1 MIWTKDFDWE
11 GNMVEKEVVGVI
23 LAGGKSLRMGQD
35 KSLLSMADKGIT
47 FLEHLHSVFSSFFN
61 QVIVVSNR
69 RDDRHSGFLVCRDSE
84 EGLGP
89 LGGVLSAYEHA
100 AHRPIFVCACD
111 MPGIS
116 QDTIAF
122 FLERIDRARIS
133 VAISGNTMEPLFS
146 FFPLEVESDL
156 LDYVRRG
163 GRSVKAFILGRDYC
177 PVTFPDSRWS
187 SFENI
192 NTPGEYEQYLNS
204 SQSRGAGVEAQ
215 SRSSILTR

>member
-1 MIWTKDFDWE
+1 
-11 GNMVEKEVVGVI
+11 MVKPEIVGVI

-47 FLEHLHSVFSSFFN
+47 FLEHLHCVFSTFFN

-89 LGGVLSAYEHA
+89 LGGILSAYEHA
-100 AHRPIFVCACD
+100 DHLPIFVCACD

-122 FLERIDRARIS
+122 FLERIDRANVS
-133 VAISGNTMEPLFS
+133 VAISKNTMEPLFS
-146 FFPLEVESDL
+146 FFPREVESDL
-156 LDYVRRG
+156 LEYVHRG
-163 GRSVKAFILGRDYC
+163 GRSVKAFILGRAYC
-177 PVTFPDSRWS
+177 PVVFPDPLGRSI
-187 SFENI
+187 ENI
-192 NTPGEYEQYLNS
+192 NTPGEYEQYLDS
-204 SQSRGAGVEAQ
+204 SQRRRAGMEAQ
-215 SRSSILTR
+215 SRSSLLTR